1 MTRIREEEEVA
12 FDLLTQ
18 KVHRFMP
25 LPSGPVVPVGI
36 KMFIRLRNNVHSFT
50 MEKQT
55 GWEYSASIYHD
66 GAIKITSSGNI
77 QWRPWWPLVSRDN
90 LCLNKSKV
98 NKVNVYLYSPSS
110 RNAWCTTSSHT
121 SALIFASQF
130 SHQTSANSARPQI
143 RDGVSRDVPVCSHSF
158 HRVLIPA

>member
-18 KVHRFMP
+18 KVYCFMP

-55 GWEYSASIYHD
+55 G
-66 GAIKITSSGNI
+66 
-77 QWRPWWPLVSRDN
+77 
-90 LCLNKSKV
+90 
-98 NKVNVYLYSPSS
+98 
-110 RNAWCTTSSHT
+110 
-121 SALIFASQF
+121 
-130 SHQTSANSARPQI
+130 
-143 RDGVSRDVPVCSHSF
+143 
-158 HRVLIPA
+158 